1 MKMDFAT
8 GVCDGKIGVDR
19 TGAGSVT
26 TMSQNAEEQFKHNS
40 NKQET
45 YSKAHFFHW
54 RKIEMCRIVIF
65 YIYKINNDIV
75 KSYQLCMDLVHRLCC
90 EKL

>member
-8 GVCDGKIGVDR
+8 GVGDGKIGVDR
-19 TGAGSVT
+19 TGAGGVT

-45 YSKAHFFHW
+45 YSKAPFFFYW

-65 YIYKINNDIV
+65 YI
-75 KSYQLCMDLVHRLCC
+75 
-90 EKL
+90 

>member
-8 GVCDGKIGVDR
+8 GVCDGKIGMDR

-26 TMSQNAEEQFKHNS
+26 TMSQNAEEQFKQNS

-45 YSKAHFFHW
+45 YSKAPFFPLEKK
-54 RKIEMCRIVIF
+54 RNVQNF
-65 YIYKINNDIV
+65 YILYIK
-75 KSYQLCMDLVHRLCC
+75 
-90 EKL
+90 